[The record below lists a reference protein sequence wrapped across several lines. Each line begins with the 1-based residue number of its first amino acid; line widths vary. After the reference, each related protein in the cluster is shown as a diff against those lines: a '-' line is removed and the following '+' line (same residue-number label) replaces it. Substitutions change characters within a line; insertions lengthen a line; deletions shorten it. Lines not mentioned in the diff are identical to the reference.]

1 MKLKI
6 KHFIW
11 LLLLIITGFFENYAF
26 PLYSKSNYK
35 WYELMAAIF
44 NSILLISLTI
54 FILASITNWIIDNW
68 NKTII
73 NLSKQNED

>member
-26 PLYSKSNYK
+26 PLYSKSNLT
-35 WYELMAAIF
+35 WYDIVAAVI
-44 NSILLISLTI
+44 NSILLLILIGYCSTI
-54 FILASITNWIIDNW
+54 TFLWLENNW